1 LHHALEV
8 NMTVLMPLLP
18 DAFPAFLESSVVG
31 YAQSNLEAG
40 RWSVEGAVER
50 SLADFNLLLPQG
62 LATPDHFI
70 YEIRARA
77 LGTVVGHLWMAIET
91 RHGLRSAFVY
101 DLEIAPEFRR
111 QGHARRAFLALET
124 VVAGFGIASIGLH
137 VFSYNVG
144 AQALYESLGYQVTGV
159 NMQKSLVG
167 GAPPA

>member
-1 LHHALEV
+1 MD
-8 NMTVLMPLLP
+8 MTVLVPLLP
-18 DAFPAFLESSVVG
+18 EAFPAFLESSVIA
-31 YAQSNLEAG
+31 YAQSNIEAG
-40 RWSVEGAVER
+40 RWPLDGAVER

-70 YEIRARA
+70 YEIKADSA
-77 LGTVVGHLWMAIET
+77 GPVVGHLWMAIET

-111 QGHARRAFLALET
+111 QGHARRAFRALET
-124 VVAGFGIASIGLH
+124 VVAELGIDHIGLH
-137 VFSYNVG
+137 VFAYNVG

-167 GAPPA
+167 AAPPA